1 MQRITN
7 ASSML
12 SKLLIPALISS
23 PCYFGK
29 VILVHPACL
38 EKKYIK
44 PCLSIT
50 ASLKSN
56 KQTRSNWRGGFSAAA
71 SWISDKSLIRD
82 FSLKTWNMW
91 RRGARDIKEAVS
103 NNLRVEWDI
112 NPRNKRQFGNI
123 RKLGIDRSRDV
134 VDDDVDDVDFW
145 QTDPAFVPANSCWNA
160 RLIAP

>member
-1 MQRITN
+1 MNLKSHRKAILLAILFLFWIMIYYIIKSFQLVNNLNIN
-7 ASSML
+7 EL
-12 SKLLIPALISS
+12 SK
-23 PCYFGK
+23 Y
-29 VILVHPACL
+29 
-38 EKKYIK
+38 KKIIY
-44 PCLSIT
+44 
-50 ASLKSN
+50 N
-56 KQTRSNWRGGFSAAA
+56 Q
-71 SWISDKSLIRD
+71 SLIRD

-145 QTDPAFVPANSCWNA
+145 QTDPAFVSTNSCWNA